1 MLLHPYSMFSSES
14 NRGSLPPCWL
24 FAQAPLLA
32 DTDDPPQGNSVP
44 RADCTQAQ
52 CPTCREH
59 TDRVSHMQRAH
70 RHNVPHAEGTQT
82 QCPTCREHTDTV
94 PHMQRAHRHSFP
106 HAESTQTV
114 STCKEHTDSV
124 HMQKAQSIPY
134 AESMEY
140 PMCREHTDKE

>member
-1 MLLHPYSMFSSES
+1 MRVIGVPSHLVGCLPKLLCLQTQMIHPREIVSPVQTAH
-14 NRGSLPPCWL
+14 RH
-24 FAQAPLLA
+24 
-32 DTDDPPQGNSVP
+32 SVP
-44 RADCTQAQ
+44 RAESTQIE
-52 CPTCREH
+52 CPK
-59 TDRVSHMQRAH
+59 
-70 RHNVPHAEGTQT
+70 
-82 QCPTCREHTDTV
+82 CREHTDTV